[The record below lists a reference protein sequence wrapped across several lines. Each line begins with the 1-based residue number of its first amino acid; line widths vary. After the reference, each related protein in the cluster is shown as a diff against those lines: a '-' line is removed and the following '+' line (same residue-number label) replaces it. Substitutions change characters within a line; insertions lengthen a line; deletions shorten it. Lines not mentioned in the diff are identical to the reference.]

1 MNRDLTIVLRTC
13 AKIYALHGITRYID
27 VDKPQLINVCLSSLV
42 NSINQVKNHTVKLIV
57 IDDHSDDSSKDN
69 FKNILKKCN
78 HPTEFISVEDGTG
91 ARHTC
96 YKVYE
101 QVEKNATDLWYHV
114 EDDYLHYPNAIQ
126 TLIDSYNKLE
136 EDTGY
141 MIAIN
146 PHDDV
151 WRYTR
156 QIYES
161 LILYGSDRHFR
172 TVKHSTYTCLTSKKV
187 YEKYKNH
194 FDDSAEWIL
203 RKDENQTIN
212 QVWQKDDVMMFSPIP
227 TLAFHVS
234 EIECKDPFLDVDAL
248 WNSIP
253 KLWDN

>member
-1 MNRDLTIVLRTC
+1 MSRNLTIILRTC
-13 AKIYALHGITRYID
+13 AKVYALHGIKRYID
-27 VDKPQLINVCLSSLV
+27 VDKHTLINVCLSSLV
-42 NSINQVKNHTVKLIV
+42 NSINQVSNHSVKLIV
-57 IDDHSDDSSKDN
+57 IDDHSDVNAANDFKKILSKCK
-69 FKNILKKCN
+69 F
-78 HPTEFISVEDGTG
+78 PSEFISVEDGTG
-91 ARHTC
+91 ASHTC

-101 QVEKNATDLWYHV
+101 QVEKHANDLWYHV
-114 EDDYLHYPNAIQ
+114 EDDYLHYPEAIQ
-126 TLIDSYNKLE
+126 SIIDSYDKLE
-136 EDTGY
+136 EDTGF

-172 TVKHSTYTCLTSKKV
+172 TVKHSTYTCVTSKQV

-212 QVWQKDDVMMFSPIP
+212 MVWKKDDVMMFCPIP
-227 TLAFHVS
+227 TLTFHIS
-234 EIECKDPFLDVDAL
+234 GEDCKDPFLDVDAL

-253 KLWDN
+253 KLWLD